1 MAEVMKGILL
11 DEETI
16 KKIKEM
22 AEKERRSFT
31 RQVQVMLETILKEQ
45 EDERK
50 TAQFANGFRLLGIG
64 WDLHLSLCY

>member
-50 TAQFANGFRLLGIG
+50 TA
-64 WDLHLSLCY
+64 